1 MDGAELDVAKTPAF
15 AVLDE
20 LFKSGKVTE
29 TKCVPA
35 PVSRRIRRSEPV
47 AVDACRLQDYKSKY
61 LDLHEAV
68 LKTYQNEKELL
79 GRGRQLKQV
88 RPPLARGSARSP
100 HTAAQELLEEKQKL
114 EASSGTAGELESAE
128 TLEEELKKVS
138 PPAPRKV
145 ATVPDDLSPQ
155 VNDQVTMA
163 EEKETMLNLQ
173 IAEYERNKEDLARD
187 IDEAKRQKAAE
198 FEPYAKEL
206 QRDVDDITGTIE
218 QQKASIQ
225 NMDTEKKDCIA
236 RIQELQELAKGA
248 YRDFF
253 LTDRAPY
260 LDFLLRRP
268 GGAEAGVH
276 RRAAKGAG

>member
-1 MDGAELDVAKTPAF
+1 MPPCA
-15 AVLDE
+15 
-20 LFKSGKVTE
+20 
-29 TKCVPA
+29 
-35 PVSRRIRRSEPV
+35 R
-47 AVDACRLQDYKSKY
+47 RLQDYKSKY

-88 RPPLARGSARSP
+88 RPPLARQRALASHP
-100 HTAAQELLEEKQKL
+100 LAQELLEEKQKL

-225 NMDTEKKDCIA
+225 NMDAEKKDCIA

-248 YRDFF
+248 FRGFF
-253 LTDRAPY
+253 FYGTCALPR
-260 LDFLLRRP
+260 FS
-268 GGAEAGVH
+268 
-276 RRAAKGAG
+276 AA

>member
-88 RPPLARGSARSP
+88 RPPLARQRALASHPLRRRNCSRRSR
-100 HTAAQELLEEKQKL
+100 
-114 EASSGTAGELESAE
+114 SS
-128 TLEEELKKVS
+128 
-138 PPAPRKV
+138 R
-145 ATVPDDLSPQ
+145 
-155 VNDQVTMA
+155 
-163 EEKETMLNLQ
+163 
-173 IAEYERNKEDLARD
+173 
-187 IDEAKRQKAAE
+187 
-198 FEPYAKEL
+198 
-206 QRDVDDITGTIE
+206 
-218 QQKASIQ
+218 
-225 NMDTEKKDCIA
+225 
-236 RIQELQELAKGA
+236 
-248 YRDFF
+248 
-253 LTDRAPY
+253 
-260 LDFLLRRP
+260 RRP
-268 GGAEAGVH
+268 GLRASWS
-276 RRAAKGAG
+276 RRKRWKRSSRR